1 MKTDVP
7 VLGVSCTRFGAFHG
21 AVDARTL
28 GCEAIRNALSDAGLE
43 STEIE
48 AAYVSYSVTGVITGQ
63 ESMIGQMSL
72 EDAGIVGIPIVRV
85 ENACSSGSSAL
96 REAILAV
103 QAGAAD
109 LVLAVGLEVMT
120 SVDTSVAI
128 QALNGAGDLEREGA
142 LGMTFPAHFAMMA
155 QAHELE
161 FGTTREQLASVAVK
175 NHAHGVLNEK
185 AQFRRPI
192 SVGDVVGARAVAD
205 PLTVLDCCPI
215 TDGAAAVI
223 VGACE
228 RSGRGGVRVR
238 AAELVSGRYDD
249 DRPLT
254 RFDATIE
261 AASAAYEHAGV
272 GSDEIDLWELHDC
285 FTIAEVVHTED
296 LGLCAKGDGGP
307 FIESGATALGGS
319 SPVNVSGGLKAKG
332 HPVGATGL
340 GQIYELTQQLRGEAG
355 RRQVAGAR
363 TGLAHCMGGFL
374 HGDCG
379 SIAITV
385 LGT

>member
-21 AVDARTL
+21 AVGARTL

-43 STEIE
+43 STDIE

-63 ESMIGQMSL
+63 ESMIGQMAL

-109 LVLAVGLEVMT
+109 VVLALGLEVMT

-155 QAHELE
+155 QAHERE
-161 FGTTREQLASVAVK
+161 FGTTREQVASVAVK
-175 NHAHGVLNEK
+175 NHAHGVLNEN

-223 VGACE
+223 VGGGE
-228 RSGRGGVRVR
+228 RSGRGGVRIR

-272 GSDEIDLWELHDC
+272 GSGEIDLWELHDC